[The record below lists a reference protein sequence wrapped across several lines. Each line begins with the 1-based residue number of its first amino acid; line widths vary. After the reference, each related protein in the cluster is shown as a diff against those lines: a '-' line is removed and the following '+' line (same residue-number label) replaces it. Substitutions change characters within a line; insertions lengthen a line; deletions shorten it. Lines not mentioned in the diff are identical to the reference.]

1 MDVEHDRPQV
11 GFTSEL
17 GLHVSLGDDPDTLAG
32 RAEITPELCIPEAG
46 VLRPSVLLTWADI
59 LTGSLANERTLP
71 KICMTVD
78 LGVRVAGPI
87 AAGTEIT
94 AVGRILKSGRT
105 VSFTETTFSAAGAPG
120 RDEIVAISLG
130 TFVASPRPQD
140 TATSAFAAVTTRERA
155 TRCPPAAVAEML
167 GSRVV
172 APGVVE
178 VPRSPRILNWA
189 DTVQGGAVAAAAEE
203 AVLALDGPSVPVE
216 LEVRYLGAVRAGPM
230 RATAR
235 RFGEWMRV
243 EVHDVGNDDRMVAV
257 ATARSA

>member
-1 MDVEHDRPQV
+1 MDVEHDHPQI

-17 GLHVSLGDDPDTLAG
+17 GLHVGTGAEPDTLTG
-32 RAEITPELCIPEAG
+32 HAEIAPEQCIPEAG

-78 LGVRVAGPI
+78 LGVRVAAPI
-87 AAGTEIT
+87 AAGAEVV

-105 VSFTETTFSAAGAPG
+105 LIFTETTFSVSGLL
-120 RDEIVAISLG
+120 VAISLG
-130 TFVASPRPQD
+130 TFVASPRPED
-140 TATSAFAAVTTRERA
+140 TATSAFAAVTSRERVM
-155 TRCPPAAVAEML
+155 RRPPASVAEML
-167 GSRVV
+167 GSVV
-172 APGVVE
+172 IGPGVVE

-203 AVLALDGPSVPVE
+203 AVLALDGPSVPIE

-230 RATAR
+230 RATAE
-235 RFGEWMRV
+235 RFGQWMRA
-243 EVHDVGNDDRMVAV
+243 EVRDVGNDDRPVAV
-257 ATARSA
+257 ATARGA